1 MEVSNM
7 SGILVVAK
15 IGTKHEYFS
24 LLKLGLIVN
33 ISMPETWIT
42 VRVSLQFITA
52 VDHFSEIKGFEIIII
67 RIQSKAFAALLLIRP
82 KKLIS
87 F

>member
-1 MEVSNM
+1 M
-7 SGILVVAK
+7 
-15 IGTKHEYFS
+15 
-24 LLKLGLIVN
+24 LL
-33 ISMPETWIT
+33 
-42 VRVSLQFITA
+42 VSLQFITA

-67 RIQSKAFAALLLIRP
+67 RIESEAFAALLFIRL